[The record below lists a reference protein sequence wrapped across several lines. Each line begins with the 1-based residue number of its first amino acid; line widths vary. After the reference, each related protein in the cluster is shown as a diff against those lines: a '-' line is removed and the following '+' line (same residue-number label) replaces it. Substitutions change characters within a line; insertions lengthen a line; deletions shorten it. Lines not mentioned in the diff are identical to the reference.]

1 MGNKCDLV
9 DEDQLAQLKKHFED
23 RGYTF
28 FPIMAAIAEGTTP
41 LINYVAQVLAQ
52 MPPIMRFEPE
62 IERNVI
68 TEFKSDKQTFT
79 INQRDGIFYVDDAD
93 WVDDV
98 MNKVDP
104 DDYESLQYFERV
116 LRTSGIIKALQKAG
130 VKEGDTVSICG
141 VEFDY
146 VP

>member
-1 MGNKCDLV
+1 MPRSNTQRQQVANIGN
-9 DEDQLAQLKKHFED
+9 
-23 RGYTF
+23 
-28 FPIMAAIAEGTTP
+28 
-41 LINYVAQVLAQ
+41 
-52 MPPIMRFEPE
+52 
-62 IERNVI
+62 NV
-68 TEFKSDKQTFT
+68 F
-79 INQRDGIFYVDDAD
+79 GIFYVDDAD